1 MIDQL
6 RKLGCALM
14 CTVVLFGVSGCE
26 DDNGGSEAGAAPS
39 VDVTGTWVAT
49 TSVGESATLTMTQSG
64 GDVTGTFFSSF
75 GSEGTLSGSVSGN
88 TVLLTLNETNFDRIV
103 TEVTGTV
110 EGNTMRGT
118 LSQSDGASASFTAT
132 KR

>member
-6 RKLGCALM
+6 RKLGLALV
-14 CTVVLFGVSGCE
+14 CTVVLFGGAGCE
-26 DDNGGSEAGAAPS
+26 DDSGGSEAAAPS

-64 GDVTGTFFSSF
+64 GNVTGTFFSSF

-88 TVLLTLNETNFDRIV
+88 TVRLTLNETNFDRIV
-103 TEVTGTV
+103 TQVKGTV
-110 EGNTMRGT
+110 EGNSMSGT
-118 LSQSDGASASFTAT
+118 LTQSDGDSASFTAS